1 MTTCRSCRERSRNPE
16 RESWLGARLSD
27 GIQETYCLECGR
39 VLKTAPLGRRRGD
52 VQRDGD
58 VVLPGGVH
66 RLDGDVRHPGHVR
79 RGRQA
84 LTRISI
90 NRRWYFE
97 FYNIT

>member
-39 VLKTAPLGRRRGD
+39 VLKAAPLTGHGRRDD
-52 VQRDGD
+52 VQRDRD
-58 VVLPGGVH
+58 VVLPGGV
-66 RLDGDVRHPGHVR
+66 RVPDGDVRHPGHVR

-84 LTRISI
+84 ATRL
-90 NRRWYFE
+90 YPPMPML
-97 FYNIT
+97 